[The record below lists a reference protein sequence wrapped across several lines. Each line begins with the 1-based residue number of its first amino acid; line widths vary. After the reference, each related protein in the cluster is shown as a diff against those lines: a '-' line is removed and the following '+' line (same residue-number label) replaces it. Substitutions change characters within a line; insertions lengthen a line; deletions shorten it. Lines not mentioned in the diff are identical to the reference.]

1 MLPKNLKQPNSFH
14 ITKNPRMIL
23 GGKFI
28 GAIDIKCLNTW
39 SNIALII
46 ADSYSRASESR
57 SHCIHWDH
65 PNLSPSIAALC
76 QFYNLPILATPWIHR
91 NGMTR
96 HRLDCSNIDLSTQ
109 RFTAHRLYS
118 YVLISVRIYS
128 ILFYLSY
135 RIFSDLMIIGFL
147 SSSL

>member
-46 ADSYSRASESR
+46 ADSFPELLNQDPIAFTETTLTC
-57 SHCIHWDH
+57 HH
-65 PNLSPSIAALC
+65 PLC
-76 QFYNLPILATPWIHR
+76 QFYNLPILATP
-91 NGMTR
+91 
-96 HRLDCSNIDLSTQ
+96 
-109 RFTAHRLYS
+109 
-118 YVLISVRIYS
+118 
-128 ILFYLSY
+128 
-135 RIFSDLMIIGFL
+135 
-147 SSSL
+147 